1 MPSTVFPSA
10 QDKCL
15 LLTSPLIEPGS
26 SFSLEPVAV
35 LSVSADDF
43 EKYLT
48 HITVADSLKHI
59 RDGLGAGSRS
69 AGDSWFVGI

>member
-10 QDKCL
+10 RDKCL

-26 SFSLEPVAV
+26 SFSLEPV
-35 LSVSADDF
+35 LSVSAGDF

-48 HITVADSLKHI
+48 RITLVDSLKHI
-59 RDGLGAGSRS
+59 RDGLGGGSPS
-69 AGDSWFVGI
+69 AGYSWYVGI

>member
-10 QDKCL
+10 RDKCL

-26 SFSLEPVAV
+26 SFPLVPVAV
-35 LSVSADDF
+35 LSVSAGDF

-48 HITVADSLKHI
+48 RITLVDSLKHI
-59 RDGLGAGSRS
+59 RDGLGAGSPS
-69 AGDSWFVGI
+69 AGYSWFVGI